1 MTPIEALPRAG
12 RREWIGLAVIAL
24 PCLLYSMDLTVL
36 YLAVP
41 SLAAD
46 LDPSSTELLWITD
59 IYGFFLAGFLITMG
73 TLGDRIGRRRL
84 LLIGAAAF
92 GVGSVLAAF
101 STSVEMLLVT
111 RALLGVAAATLAP
124 STLSLIRNMF
134 LDPEQRT
141 FAIGVWAM
149 SFSVGAAL
157 GPLLGGVL
165 LEFFWWGSVFLLA
178 VPVMLLLLALGPRL
192 LPEFR
197 DPDAGRLDLVSA
209 GLSVVAVL
217 AVIYGLKEVAAS
229 GFHGTP
235 LLSIAVGLGF
245 GALFVQRQRTLTDPL
260 VDLRL
265 FRSSTF
271 SASLAANTLSLAIA
285 FGIFLF
291 IAQYLQLVLGYSPLE
306 AGLWTVPSAGG
317 FIAGS
322 MLAPMLVRSVRPAF
336 VVAGGLAVT
345 AVGLAILA
353 QAEADSG
360 VALVVAASVVIALG
374 VAPAVTLATD
384 LVVGCV
390 PPERAGVAS
399 GISETGAELGG
410 ALGIAVL
417 GSIGVAVYRDQIG
430 EAVPSQVPDEASAAA
445 QDTLGGATAAAD
457 ELPSELS
464 ERLLDA
470 ARDAFTQGM
479 QVAALAGVL
488 VAIATAIASAIFL
501 RRSGRGSSGATSVT
515 PAAEGAIE
523 AMPS

>member
-1 MTPIEALPRAG
+1 MTMVETHRAG

-41 SLAAD
+41 SLTAE
-46 LDPSSTELLWITD
+46 LEPSSAELLWITD

-73 TLGDRIGRRRL
+73 TLGDRVGRRRL

-101 STSVEMLLVT
+101 STSVEMLIVT

-134 LDPEQRT
+134 LDPGQRT
-141 FAIGVWAM
+141 FAIGVWAT

-217 AVIYGLKEVAAS
+217 AVIFGLKEIAA
-229 GFHGTP
+229 HGLDATP
-235 LLSIAVGLGF
+235 LLSIVVGLVV
-245 GALFVQRQRTLTDPL
+245 AAVFVRRQQTLGDPL

-265 FRSSTF
+265 FRSYTF

-322 MLAPMLVRSVRPAF
+322 MLAPLLVRIARPAY
-336 VVAGGLAVT
+336 VVAGGLLLT
-345 AVGLAILA
+345 TLGLALLA
-353 QAEADSG
+353 QIEADSS
-360 VALVVAASVVIALG
+360 VAVVVIASVVIALG
-374 VAPAVTLATD
+374 VAPPVTLGTD

-417 GSIGVAVYRDQIG
+417 GSIGVAVYRSEIAD
-430 EAVPSQVPDEASAAA
+430 AVPIGVSPEASDAAR
-445 QDTLGGATAAAD
+445 DTLGGAAQDIEGLPDALGDSLLRAAQ
-457 ELPSELS
+457 E
-464 ERLLDA
+464 
-470 ARDAFTQGM
+470 AFTQGM
-479 QVAALAGVL
+479 QVAALVGAA
-488 VAIATAIASAIFL
+488 VAIATAVAAAILL
-501 RRSGRGSSGATSVT
+501 RRAGPGSPQEEPVARA
-515 PAAEGAIE
+515 PKAAVE
-523 AMPS
+523 AMP